1 MAGWIYHGRRG
12 GGRILGAVHP
22 LRLLAPPGSARY
34 NPAVGKRKTILIVDD
49 SQAVVDALT
58 AAFEESGYAVAAAGD
73 GEEVFRRMTAFEP
86 EAVLLDIYMPKLN
99 GADVCRLVKAHPHWK
114 RTFLVLMSSRI
125 SDREIDGYRRMGADE
140 ILKKPFD
147 PDAAVQ
153 IVARAIGAA

>member
-1 MAGWIYHGRRG
+1 
-12 GGRILGAVHP
+12 V
-22 LRLLAPPGSARY
+22 GSARY
-34 NPAVGKRKTILIVDD
+34 NPPVGKRKTILIVDD
-49 SQAVVDALT
+49 SQAVVDSLT
-58 AAFEESGYAVAAAGD
+58 AAFEEGGYAVASAGD

-86 EAVLLDIYMPKLN
+86 EALLLDIYMPKLN

-153 IVARAIGAA
+153 LVARAIGSA